1 MLRAAS
7 GVRPARE
14 RLMLT
19 CLVLVREVRPGEYER
34 AGAVVLAS
42 YRALEGYV
50 AEPDYEREL
59 ADVAARAALAQVA
72 VAVQVGVDRD
82 APTGVAGTVVIGCV
96 TYVPDITNPYA
107 EFDDPGAAGFRMLG
121 VDPAHQGSG
130 AGRALVEW
138 CVERAVE
145 AGKERLL
152 IHSTPWMVRAH
163 GLYERIGFERRP
175 DLDWVPVPNIQL
187 LGFALEVPPRGGSG

>member
-1 MLRAAS
+1 
-7 GVRPARE
+7 
-14 RLMLT
+14 MLT
-19 CLVLVREVRPGEYER
+19 CLVLVREVRPAEYER

-59 ADVAARAALAQVA
+59 ADVAARAAVAEVA
-72 VAVQVGVDRD
+72 VAVQGGEDRGSS
-82 APTGVAGTVVIGCV
+82 TGVVGTVVVGCV

-121 VDPAHQGSG
+121 VDPARQGSG

-138 CVERAVE
+138 CIERAE
-145 AGKERLL
+145 ASGKERIL
-152 IHSTPWMVRAH
+152 IHSTAWMLRAH
-163 GLYERIGFERRP
+163 GLYERLGFQRRP
-175 DLDWVPVPNIQL
+175 DLDWVPVPGIQL
-187 LGFALEVPPRGGSG
+187 LGFAREVRPGAGRR